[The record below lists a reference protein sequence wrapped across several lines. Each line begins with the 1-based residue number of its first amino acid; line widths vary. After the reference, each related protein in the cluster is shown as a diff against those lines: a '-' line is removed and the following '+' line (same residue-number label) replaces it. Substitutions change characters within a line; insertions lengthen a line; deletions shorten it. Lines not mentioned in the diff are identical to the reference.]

1 MTALDERA
9 LVPPALA
16 VAWAIGGLSFSYFDR
31 QLEDRLGIMAHN
43 LWVAYWFGAVA
54 VTVLLVYLVRRQRL
68 PRQTTWSV
76 AGFAALVPLMAYVH
90 QPLAVAGDNAQ
101 FRRRFER
108 LAPSY
113 AAIIQRVESG
123 SIPVRDATTADI
135 RFLVDSGPP
144 VRVAFPQTDGI
155 LDNWEGVI
163 YDPSGAVLS
172 AGQWGSAGGTPAF
185 SAPPEVRRL
194 FGGDLVACELV
205 RDRYYRCWFT

>member
-1 MTALDERA
+1 MIETRGRV

-16 VAWAIGGLSFSYFDR
+16 VAWALGGLSLSYFDR
-31 QLEDRLGIMAHN
+31 QLKGRLGIMAHN
-43 LWVAYWFGAVA
+43 LWLAYWFGAVA
-54 VTVLLVYLVRRQRL
+54 VTVLLLYLVRRQRL
-68 PRQTTWSV
+68 PRRATWSV
-76 AGFAALVPLMAYVH
+76 AGFAALVPLMSVVH

-101 FRRRFER
+101 FRNRFER

-113 AAIIQRVESG
+113 AAIVRRLESDP
-123 SIPVRDATTADI
+123 IPVRDGTTAGI

-172 AGQWGSAGGTPAF
+172 AGEWGSAGGTPAF

-194 FGGDLVACELV
+194 FGGDLVACEPL

>member
-1 MTALDERA
+1 ML
-9 LVPPALA
+9 PPALV
-16 VAWAIGGLSFSYFDR
+16 VAWTISGLLLSYFDR
-31 QLEDRLGIMAHN
+31 QLRDRLGIMAHN
-43 LWVAYWFGAVA
+43 LWIAYWFGAVA
-54 VTVLLVYLVRRQRL
+54 VVAVLVYLGRRQRL

-76 AGFAALVPLMAYVH
+76 AGFAALVPLIASVH

-113 AAIIQRVESG
+113 ATIVRQLESG
-123 SIPVRDATTADI
+123 AVPVRDGTSADI
-135 RFLVDSGPP
+135 RFLADSGPP
-144 VRVAFPQTDGI
+144 VRVAFPQTNGI

-172 AGQWGSAGGTPAF
+172 AGQFGSAGSTPAF

-194 FGGDLVACELV
+194 FGGDLVACERV
-205 RDRYYRCWFT
+205 RDAYYRCWFT